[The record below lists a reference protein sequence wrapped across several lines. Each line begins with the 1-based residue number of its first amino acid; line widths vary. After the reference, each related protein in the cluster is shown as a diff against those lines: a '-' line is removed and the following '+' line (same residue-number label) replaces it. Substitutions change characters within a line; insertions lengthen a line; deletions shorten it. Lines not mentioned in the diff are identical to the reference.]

1 MIEVVPE
8 GINKCDEQEWEEIEM
23 AVDSGATET
32 VVGENMLTSI
42 DTKEG
47 SAYKRGVQYEVASG
61 DLIPNLGEKRFVG
74 ICENGETRNM
84 TAQVCDVNKALLSVK
99 RMVQAGNRVVF
110 EPSGGYIEDTH
121 TGERIH
127 MKESGGMY
135 MLKMWVQRPF
145 QGQAI
150 HA

>member
-1 MIEVVPE
+1 
-8 GINKCDEQEWEEIEM
+8 
-23 AVDSGATET
+23 
-32 VVGENMLTSI
+32 MLTSI

-61 DLIPNLGEKRFVG
+61 DLILNVGEKRFAG

-99 RMVQAGNRVVF
+99 RMVQAGSRGAF
-110 EPSGGYIEDTH
+110 EPRDGYIEDMH

-150 HA
+150 PSP